1 MTPSKGNLLH
11 LQALFHPFRSPKFGP
26 FWFRRYNGCGFDDNK
41 KEKCKKME
49 QNQSK
54 SGDLGSE
61 GFDLPAASCQE
72 AIALIAI
79 RKLNFEVMRQRI
91 MNQFYINKWHRERS
105 KNVGNQYK

>member
-1 MTPSKGNLLH
+1 
-11 LQALFHPFRSPKFGP
+11 
-26 FWFRRYNGCGFDDNK
+26 
-41 KEKCKKME
+41 ME

-91 MNQFYINKWHRERS
+91 MNQFYINKWHREKTRRSILNIHLQGKPLEERS